1 VSAFQGLIHPG
12 HPAYAICSPR
22 NVMIRAVARLFSE
35 ASGDQKVFN
44 IAQRL

>member
-1 VSAFQGLIHPG
+1 
-12 HPAYAICSPR
+12 
-22 NVMIRAVARLFSE
+22 MIRAVARLFSE

>member
-1 VSAFQGLIHPG
+1 
-12 HPAYAICSPR
+12 
-22 NVMIRAVARLFSE
+22 MIRAVARRFSE

>member
-1 VSAFQGLIHPG
+1 
-12 HPAYAICSPR
+12 
-22 NVMIRAVARLFSE
+22 MIRAVARRLSE